1 MADFRAGKELQKLKS
16 IVNILIPSL
25 VRQRIQDGK
34 KFSDSEA
41 DVTVAVVD
49 IVDFDA
55 IVKSYP
61 GKELL
66 EILDKVFNGFDELC
80 EMYGILK
87 IKTFGSTY
95 MACGGLKVS
104 EREMDMSLF
113 ESHHSVRVADFA
125 LSAV

>member
-66 EILDKVFNGFDELC
+66 EILDKVFNGFD
-80 EMYGILK
+80 
-87 IKTFGSTY
+87 
-95 MACGGLKVS
+95 
-104 EREMDMSLF
+104 
-113 ESHHSVRVADFA
+113 
-125 LSAV
+125 